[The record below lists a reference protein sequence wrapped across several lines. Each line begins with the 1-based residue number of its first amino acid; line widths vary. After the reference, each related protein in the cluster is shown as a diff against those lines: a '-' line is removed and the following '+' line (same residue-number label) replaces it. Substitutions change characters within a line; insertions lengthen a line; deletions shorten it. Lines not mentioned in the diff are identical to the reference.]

1 MNPNFARFTRC
12 HCEERSDEAIPLFY
26 PPVRDCFAAHHAA
39 LVATARNDSY
49 SGFYA
54 LRGNDKYGLQAD
66 RKACWGKKTEGKN
79 MQEKTQASSYG
90 VGATDEGGK
99 IIQLIVFNLGD
110 EEFSADISQVRE
122 IIMAGVITPI
132 PDSPEFIKGVTNI
145 RGEIGVVIDLKARF
159 FLSAKEEVESKHILI
174 TEQEKNLFG
183 LMVDEVTEVL
193 RIPERE
199 IKGTPELVTRIDRA
213 YVSGMI
219 TLENRLII
227 MLDLTRV
234 LSEEELARLSELS
247 RRRRAVGESEGPWT
261 RDETV
266 VRPQQTE
273 EETVDEIESV
283 IAEGGQDNEEQA
295 GTETGTDN
303 HG

>member
-1 MNPNFARFTRC
+1 
-12 HCEERSDEAIPLFY
+12 
-26 PPVRDCFAAHHAA
+26 
-39 LVATARNDSY
+39 
-49 SGFYA
+49 
-54 LRGNDKYGLQAD
+54 
-66 RKACWGKKTEGKN
+66 

-110 EEFSADISQVRE
+110 EEFSAEISQVRE

-193 RIPERE
+193 RIPGRE
-199 IKGTPELVTRIDRA
+199 IKPTPDLVTRIDRTN
-213 YVSGMI
+213 VSGMI

-227 MLDLTRV
+227 MLDLTKV

-247 RRRRAVGESEGPWT
+247 RRHRAVGESEGPWT
-261 RDETV
+261 RDETA

-273 EETVDEIESV
+273 EETVDKIESV
-283 IAEGGQDNEEQA
+283 IAEGVKVMKSRRGRKQA
-295 GTETGTDN
+295 HITTDKKP
-303 HG
+303 

>member
-1 MNPNFARFTRC
+1 
-12 HCEERSDEAIPLFY
+12 
-26 PPVRDCFAAHHAA
+26 
-39 LVATARNDSY
+39 
-49 SGFYA
+49 
-54 LRGNDKYGLQAD
+54 
-66 RKACWGKKTEGKN
+66 
-79 MQEKTQASSYG
+79 MQETTRVTSYG
-90 VGATDEGGK
+90 VDFANEGAK
-99 IIQLIVFNLGD
+99 ITQLIVFKLGD
-110 EEFSADISQVRE
+110 EEFSAEISQVRE

-159 FLSAKEEVESKHILI
+159 FLPAKKEIESKHILI
-174 TEQEKNLFG
+174 TEQDKNLFG
-183 LMVDEVTEVL
+183 LIVDEVTEVL

-227 MLDLTRV
+227 MLDLTKV

-247 RRRRAVGESEGPWT
+247 RRQRAVGESEEPWT
-261 RDETV
+261 RDEKA

-273 EETVDEIESV
+273 EETADEVEPV
-283 IAEGGQDNEEQA
+283 ISERDQDNEEQA
-295 GTETGTDN
+295 GLGSDE
-303 HG
+303 

>member
-1 MNPNFARFTRC
+1 
-12 HCEERSDEAIPLFY
+12 
-26 PPVRDCFAAHHAA
+26 
-39 LVATARNDSY
+39 
-49 SGFYA
+49 
-54 LRGNDKYGLQAD
+54 
-66 RKACWGKKTEGKN
+66 

-90 VGATDEGGK
+90 VGATDKGGK

-110 EEFSADISQVRE
+110 EEFSAEISQVRE
-122 IIMAGVITPI
+122 IIRAGVITPI

-159 FLSAKEEVESKHILI
+159 FLPVKKEVESKHIVI
-174 TEQEKNLFG
+174 TAQEKNLFG

-193 RIPERE
+193 RIPGRE
-199 IKGTPELVTRIDRA
+199 IKRTPDLVTRIDRT

-227 MLDLTRV
+227 MLDLTKV
-234 LSEEELARLSELS
+234 LSEEEFARLSELS
-247 RRRRAVGESEGPWT
+247 RKHRAVGESEGPWT

-266 VRPQQTE
+266 VRPQLAE
-273 EETVDEIESV
+273 EEIVDEIASV